1 MTEGSRAPNVHD
13 VRARCEPSVQMSPPR
28 TIRALAL
35 ATLGLGGGFLLSLG
49 LYTAD
54 LATSPQLPVLE
65 ELQTRQAVVLPV
77 VGEVAG
83 QEQEREEQLRKLLE
97 DSSEIELQPPVF
109 LQQVYTVQV
118 TLTVRVLGTW
128 HLALGREL
136 AEVAHNRHNKFGGHV
151 SLGWTSLERRKLYT

>member
-13 VRARCEPSVQMSPPR
+13 VRARCEPRVQMSPPR

-35 ATLGLGGGFLLSLG
+35 VTLGLGGGFLLSLG
-49 LYTAD
+49 LYKAD

-65 ELQTRQAVVLPV
+65 ELQTRQAAVLPV
-77 VGEVAG
+77 VVAG

-109 LQQVYTVQV
+109 LQRVYTVQV
-118 TLTVRVLGTW
+118 TVTVC
-128 HLALGREL
+128 
-136 AEVAHNRHNKFGGHV
+136 
-151 SLGWTSLERRKLYT
+151 